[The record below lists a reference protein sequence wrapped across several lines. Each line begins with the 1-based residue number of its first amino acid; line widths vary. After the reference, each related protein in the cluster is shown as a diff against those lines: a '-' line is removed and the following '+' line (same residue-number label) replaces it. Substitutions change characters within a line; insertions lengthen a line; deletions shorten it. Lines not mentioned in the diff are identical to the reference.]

1 MTTTLTRRRLIA
13 AAGAVG
19 AAVAFPAL
27 AQTLPRM
34 TEGPFYPSAAWRTKQ
49 RRDWDADLTQ
59 IDGVVG
65 RRARGEHL
73 GLELAIAD
81 AAGRPV
87 DRAEVEIWQCDV
99 LGAYRHP
106 SIDAVPGQFDDAFQ
120 GFGEARGASDGTVR
134 FRTIR
139 PAPYPGRTPH
149 IHLRLRHATFGELT
163 SQLFVAGEP
172 RNELDGLWR
181 RLGEPQQKALAMQL
195 VPGSGDLRWQVR
207 HAIVVPA

>member
-1 MTTTLTRRRLIA
+1 MTTTLTRRRLVV
-13 AAGAVG
+13 AAGA

-27 AQTLPRM
+27 GQTVLPRM
-34 TEGPFYPSAAWRTKQ
+34 TEGPFYPSAAWRTRQ

-59 IDGVVG
+59 IDGAAG

-73 GLELAIAD
+73 GLELAITD

-87 DRAEVEIWQCDV
+87 DRAEVEIWQCDA

-106 SIDAVPGQFDDAFQ
+106 SIDAVPGQYDDAFQ
-120 GFGEARGASDGTVR
+120 GFGEARGTSDGTVR

-149 IHLRLRHATFGELT
+149 IHLRVRHATFGELT

-181 RLGEPQQKALAMQL
+181 RLGETQQKALAMQL